1 MNIIHITDSLHISA
15 LIDHLQ
21 MNIFHKLSR
30 AQYIQSVLSIACK
43 VVRNECVKRQLN
55 SDR

>member
-21 MNIFHKLSR
+21 MNIFHKLSQ
-30 AQYIQSVLSIACK
+30 AQHIQSHLKIAGK
-43 VVRNECVKRQLN
+43 IIKHECVK
-55 SDR
+55 

>member
-21 MNIFHKLSR
+21 MNIFHKPSQ
-30 AQYIQSVLSIACK
+30 AQHILSVLKIAGK
-43 VVRNECVKRQLN
+43 MAKHE
-55 SDR
+55 

>member
-15 LIDHLQ
+15 LIDHLHI
-21 MNIFHKLSR
+21 NIFHKLSQ
-30 AQYIQSVLSIACK
+30 AQHIQSVFRIAGK
-43 VVRNECVKRQLN
+43 IVKHECEKCQLN